1 MRILLLVHGF
11 NSLSQRLFVELRDD
25 GHDVTVEFD
34 INDGTLRKAV
44 ELFAPDV
51 ILAPFLKRAIPAD
64 VWQNHL
70 CLIVHPGVIG
80 DRGPSALDWAI
91 LEGKGNWGVTVLQ
104 AKAEMD
110 AGPIWASETFPV
122 RRASKSSIY
131 RTELTEAALVAVRK
145 AIAGIQTPEFT
156 PRPLD
161 YSAPDVTG
169 RLREAMVQADR
180 RINWA
185 NDTSEDVLRKIH
197 SSDGVPGVLS
207 NIAGKSVFLHDA
219 RPAHG
224 LTGTAGEVIA
234 TSGTAVCVGTQDGA
248 IWIGHARDPKGEATF
263 KLPTTRVLSG
273 SLTEVPEIPIDAEQG
288 YQEIAYSERGPVGTL
303 RFDFYN
309 GAMSSE
315 QCARLLAAYEMALTR
330 STQVL
335 ILAGGSD
342 FWSNGI
348 HLNIIEAADNAA
360 EESWRNINAMDDLA
374 EAIIRTESHLT
385 IAAMGGN
392 SGAGGVFLARACDLL
407 WMRGPVI
414 VNPHYK
420 DMGNLY
426 GSEFW
431 TYLLPR
437 HCGGENARRIT
448 QQRLP
453 MAAKEALALG
463 LADAVFA
470 QSKVDF
476 DAEVAKRADE
486 LANAPEYADRLRAK
500 SDQRQA
506 DEQEKPLSA
515 YRDEELSCMRRNFYG
530 FDTSYHIARSDFV
543 RKTKKSR
550 TPVTL
555 ARHRDKSWQQT
566 DRKAS

>member
-11 NSLSQRLFVELRDD
+11 NSLSQRLFVELRDE
-25 GHDVTVEFD
+25 GHVVTVEFD
-34 INDGTLRKAV
+34 INDDTLREAV

-64 VWQNHL
+64 IWQNHL
-70 CLIVHPGVIG
+70 CLVVHPGVIG

-91 LEGKGNWGVTVLQ
+91 LEGEESWGVTVLQ
-104 AKAEMD
+104 AEAEMD
-110 AGPIWASETFPV
+110 AGPIWASASFPM
-122 RRASKSSIY
+122 RTACKSSIY
-131 RTELTEAALVAVRK
+131 RNELTDAALVAVRN
-145 AIAGIQTPEFT
+145 AIDGIQTPGFT

-161 YSAPDVTG
+161 SSASDVTG
-169 RLREAMVQADR
+169 RLRPAMVQDDR
-180 RINWA
+180 RIDWA
-185 NDTSEDVLRKIH
+185 NDRSGDVMRKIQ

-207 NIAGKSVFLHDA
+207 GIAGKSVYLHDA
-219 RPAHG
+219 RPACG
-224 LTGTAGEVIA
+224 MTGEPGEVVA
-234 TSGTAVCVGTQDGA
+234 TSGPAICVGTKDGA
-248 IWIGHARDPKGEATF
+248 VWIGHARDPKGEATF
-263 KLPTTRVLSG
+263 KLPATRVLTGGLS
-273 SLTEVPEIPIDAEQG
+273 EVPEVPVDSDHG
-288 YQEIAYSERGPVGTL
+288 YREIKYVERGPVGTL
-303 RFDFYN
+303 QFDFYN

-315 QCARLLAAYEMALTR
+315 QCQRLLAAYERALTR
-330 STQVL
+330 PTKVL
-335 ILAGGSD
+335 VLAGGCD

-348 HLNIIEAADNAA
+348 HLNLIEAADNAA
-360 EESWRNINAMDDLA
+360 EESWRNINAIDDLA
-374 EAIIRTESHLT
+374 EAVIRTESHLT

-437 HCGGENARRIT
+437 HCGEENARRIT

-453 MAAKEALALG
+453 MSAKEALSLG

-470 QSKVDF
+470 KGKADF
-476 DAEVAKRADE
+476 DARVARRAEKLASAPE
-486 LANAPEYADRLRAK
+486 LADKLHAK
-500 SDQRQA
+500 SDQRKE
-506 DEQEKPLSA
+506 DERKKPLLA
-515 YRDEELSCMRRNFYG
+515 YRNEELARMRRNFFG
-530 FDTSYHIARSDFV
+530 FDTSYHIARYDFV
-543 RKTKKSR
+543 HKTFKSR

-555 ARHRDKSWQQT
+555 ARHRDKSWQQP
-566 DRKAS
+566 DRRAS

>member
-11 NSLSQRLFVELRDD
+11 NSLSQRLFVELRAD

-34 INDGTLRKAV
+34 VNDGTLREAV

-91 LEGKGNWGVTVLQ
+91 LEGEDRWGVTVLQ
-104 AKAEMD
+104 AEAGMD
-110 AGPIWASETFPV
+110 AGPIWASETFAM
-122 RRASKSSIY
+122 RHASKSSIY

-145 AIAGIQTPEFT
+145 AIAGIQTPGFT
-156 PRPLD
+156 PRRLD

-169 RLREAMVQADR
+169 RLRAFMVQDDR
-180 RINWA
+180 RIDWA
-185 NDTSEDVLRKIH
+185 KDRSADVMRKIH

-207 NIAGKSVFLHDA
+207 TVAGKQVYLHDA
-219 RPAHG
+219 RPARG
-224 LTGTAGEVIA
+224 MAGTAGEVTA
-234 TSGTAVCVGTQDGA
+234 TSGPAICVGTKDGA
-248 IWIGHARDPKGEATF
+248 IWIGHARDPKGEARF
-263 KLPTTRVLSG
+263 KLPASRVLSG
-273 SLTEVPEIPIDAEQG
+273 CLPGAPEIPVDADYG
-288 YQEIAYSERGPVGTL
+288 YQEIAYCERGPVGRL

-330 STQVL
+330 PTKVL
-335 ILAGGSD
+335 MLAGGSD

-437 HCGGENARRIT
+437 HCGDEDAQRIN

-453 MAAKEALALG
+453 MAATEALSLG

-515 YRDEELSCMRRNFYG
+515 YRDEELARMRRNFFG